1 MSTICCPLLS
11 ILRTRK
17 TPDGPLGFGEDLR
30 WFAISD
36 IVESHDAFGAPPT
49 PLRVN

>member
-1 MSTICCPLLS
+1 MIRCPLLS

-36 IVESHDAFGAPPT
+36 IVESHDASGSPIK